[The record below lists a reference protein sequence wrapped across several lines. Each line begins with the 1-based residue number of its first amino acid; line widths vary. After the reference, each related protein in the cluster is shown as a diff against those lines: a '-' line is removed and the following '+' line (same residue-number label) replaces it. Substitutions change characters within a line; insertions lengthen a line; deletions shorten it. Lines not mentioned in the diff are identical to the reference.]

1 MSVQPPHFL
10 LFSGV
15 CRSEAER
22 SAKTARWRFVLESVG
37 GQDSIEA
44 VDSEPGVQG
53 ERLELL
59 AVVRGLE
66 ALDQPSAVTLI
77 TGSRYVNSGLRFGIQ
92 QWRQNGWIWERFG
105 QRVPIKN
112 ADLWQRVDGAL
123 RYHDVDCKFWRLDAG
138 DERTDVSDEC
148 SSQEKMVHIRTRF
161 FFYRRGCSFLRSIG
175 LWFRARFGINWYPQG
190 GRVSWNG

>member
-15 CRSEAER
+15 CRGDAQR
-22 SAKTARWRFVLESVG
+22 SIKPPSWRFVLESVG

-77 TGSRYVNSGLRFGIQ
+77 TPSRYVNSGLRFGIQ
-92 QWRQNGWIWERFG
+92 QWRQNNWRWERFG

-123 RYHDVDCKFWRLDAG
+123 RYHDVDCKYWRLDAV
-138 DERTDVSDEC
+138 DERTEFSEEC
-148 SSQEKMVHIRTRF
+148 SAQEKIVHIRTRVLF
-161 FFYRRGCSFLRSIG
+161 HRLGGSLLRATW
-175 LWFRARFGINWYPQG
+175 LWFRARFGINWYPLA
-190 GRVSWNG
+190 GRVGWNW

>member
-1 MSVQPPHFL
+1 MIVQPPHFL

-15 CRSEAER
+15 CRGEAER
-22 SAKTARWRFVLESVG
+22 SAGTPRWRFVLESVG

-77 TGSRYVNSGLRFGIQ
+77 TPSRYVNSGLRFGIQ
-92 QWRQNGWIWERFG
+92 QWRQNGWRWERFG

-123 RYHDVDCKFWRLDAG
+123 RYHDVDCKYWRLDTG
-138 DERTDVSDEC
+138 DESTDVSDES
-148 SSQEKMVHIRTRF
+148 SSQEKMVHVRTRF
-161 FFYRRGCSFLRSIG
+161 LFHRRACSLLRAIW
-175 LWFRARFGINWYPQG
+175 LWFRERSGINWYPQA
-190 GRVSWNG
+190 GRVGWN

>member
-15 CRSEAER
+15 CRGDAQR
-22 SAKTARWRFVLESVG
+22 SAKPSSWRFVLESVG

-77 TGSRYVNSGLRFGIQ
+77 TPSQYVNSGLRFGIQ
-92 QWRQNGWIWERFG
+92 QWRQNNWRWERFG

-123 RYHDVDCKFWRLDAG
+123 RY
-138 DERTDVSDEC
+138 
-148 SSQEKMVHIRTRF
+148 
-161 FFYRRGCSFLRSIG
+161 
-175 LWFRARFGINWYPQG
+175 
-190 GRVSWNG
+190 